1 MEMKK
6 TMKKWT
12 VPEFKKSPGFVT
24 DRLPKASRV
33 HAVLWL
39 GGGLLELRSAGVVWF
54 GSPQLT
60 WQTTYAVL
68 HSASLSREKSH
79 VRSRSLCDEL
89 EEMSVDSR
97 LGHWKVAGCMG
108 FDGLVDPVSPSLH
121 VDSVGLLRIWFC
133 SVHSEGFPACR
144 LDDAQAQM
152 LG

>member
-1 MEMKK
+1 LSY
-6 TMKKWT
+6 
-12 VPEFKKSPGFVT
+12 VP
-24 DRLPKASRV
+24 
-33 HAVLWL
+33 
-39 GGGLLELRSAGVVWF
+39 AGVVWF

-68 HSASLSREKSH
+68 HSASLSREKWH

-89 EEMSVDSR
+89 EDMSVDSR

-152 LG
+152 LDRTQFVSEVGPCAYFQIVQRWRKDDRMAGRST